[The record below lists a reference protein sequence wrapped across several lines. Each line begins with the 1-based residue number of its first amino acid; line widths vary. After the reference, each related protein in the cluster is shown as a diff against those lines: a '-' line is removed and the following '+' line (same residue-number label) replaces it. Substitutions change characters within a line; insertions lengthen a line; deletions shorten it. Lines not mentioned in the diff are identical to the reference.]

1 MGSPDGQS
9 EKEAP
14 GMKWPWQR
22 KQSAVR
28 ESISQ
33 FVGVGDPA
41 FMTRNPAQFAKEGY
55 SYNPV
60 VYKCVS
66 LIARSVSSVPIKLRV
81 GGEETEQHNVLDVLK
96 RPNPVQSQAAFIEA
110 YLSEMLIAG
119 NGYCERVTSTDNRI
133 LELWTHSPQYMKVLK
148 GAYRLPAGYQWSN
161 GMNKHT
167 WKADPVTGQSDI
179 LQIKTFNPLDYWYGM
194 SPMEAAVYGIDN
206 HNAASK
212 WNYKLLKNG
221 AATTGLLTHK
231 ITEDEEELTPEQL
244 EKLRKQMADRA
255 SGVDSST
262 TLVLEGNFDYMEMGM
277 NPKDLDWREG
287 KHMSAGEIALVYGV
301 PGQLVGIPDA
311 QTYSNNREARLAL
324 WTETIIPIAEMMLG
338 ELSVWC
344 SGFYDQDIQLY
355 PDLDGVE
362 ALSPLRERKW
372 ERVTKAINNPLTI
385 NEARQELNL
394 EPVEGGD
401 VLLVQAGLLP
411 ITDSGEMM
419 PMEDEAMAYRIA
431 YGEQ

>member
-1 MGSPDGQS
+1 
-9 EKEAP
+9 
-14 GMKWPWQR
+14 
-22 KQSAVR
+22 
-28 ESISQ
+28 
-33 FVGVGDPA
+33 
-41 FMTRNPAQFAKEGY
+41 
-55 SYNPV
+55 
-60 VYKCVS
+60 
-66 LIARSVSSVPIKLRV
+66 
-81 GGEETEQHNVLDVLK
+81 
-96 RPNPVQSQAAFIEA
+96 
-110 YLSEMLIAG
+110 
-119 NGYCERVTSTDNRI
+119 
-133 LELWTHSPQYMKVLK
+133 
-148 GAYRLPAGYQWSN
+148 
-161 GMNKHT
+161 
-167 WKADPVTGQSDI
+167 
-179 LQIKTFNPLDYWYGM
+179 
-194 SPMEAAVYGIDN
+194 MEAAVYGIDN

-231 ITEDEEELTPEQL
+231 ITEDEEELSPEQL

-344 SGFYDQDIQLY
+344 SGFYDEDIQLY

-385 NEARQELNL
+385 NEAREELNL
-394 EPVEGGD
+394 QPVEGGD

-411 ITDSGEMM
+411 ITDSGELM
-419 PMEDEAMAYRIA
+419 PVDDEVMAYRIA